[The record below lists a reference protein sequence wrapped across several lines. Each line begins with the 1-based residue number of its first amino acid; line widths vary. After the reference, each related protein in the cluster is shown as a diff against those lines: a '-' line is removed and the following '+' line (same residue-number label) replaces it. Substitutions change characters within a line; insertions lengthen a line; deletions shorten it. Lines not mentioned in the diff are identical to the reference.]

1 MSCASWPHKE
11 MIFSVIDQGNLGLNS
26 DRNLISCVI
35 IDFDH
40 KEVLNTSHHIK
51 NKADI
56 SAIKITLIYFT

>member
-1 MSCASWPHKE
+1 